1 MMSVPA
7 LILGFTSCSIVVTL
21 YLLYQ
26 LVEILRE
33 LVEILRDELNDD

>member
-1 MMSVPA
+1 MVPA
-7 LILGFTSCSIVVTL
+7 SFILGFSTCSIVVAL

-33 LVEILRDELNDD
+33 LLKIIKQELNDD

>member
-1 MMSVPA
+1 MSTPA
-7 LILGFTSCSIVVTL
+7 FILGFSSCVQIIAL

-33 LVEILRDELNDD
+33 LLEIIKQELNDD

>member
-1 MMSVPA
+1 MTPA
-7 LILGFTSCSIVVTL
+7 FILGFSTCSIVIAL

-33 LVEILRDELNDD
+33 LLEIIKQELNDD

>member
-1 MMSVPA
+1 MSAPA
-7 LILGFTSCSIVVTL
+7 FLLGFTSCSVVVTL

-33 LVEILRDELNDD
+33 LVEILKSELNDE

>member
-1 MMSVPA
+1 MSAPA
-7 LILGFTSCSIVVTL
+7 FILGFSCCGIAVTL

-33 LVEILRDELNDD
+33 LVEILKQELNDE

>member
-1 MMSVPA
+1 MTPA
-7 LILGFTSCSIVVTL
+7 FILGFSTCSLVVAL

-33 LVEILRDELNDD
+33 LLEIIKQELNDD

>member
-1 MMSVPA
+1 MSTPA
-7 LILGFTSCSIVVTL
+7 FILGFSSCAIVVAL

-33 LVEILRDELNDD
+33 LLEIIKQELNDD

>member
-1 MMSVPA
+1 MSTPA
-7 LILGFTSCSIVVTL
+7 FILGFLSCSIVVAL

-33 LVEILRDELNDD
+33 LVEILKEELNDD

>member
-1 MMSVPA
+1 MSTPA
-7 LILGFTSCSIVVTL
+7 FILGFSTCSIMVAL

-33 LVEILRDELNDD
+33 LLEIIKQELNDD

>member
-1 MMSVPA
+1 MTPA
-7 LILGFTSCSIVVTL
+7 FILGFSTCSIVVAL

-33 LVEILRDELNDD
+33 LLEIIKQELTDD

>member
-1 MMSVPA
+1 MSVPA
-7 LILGFTSCSIVVTL
+7 LILGFTSCGIVVAL

-33 LVEILRDELNDD
+33 LVEMLREELNDD

>member
-1 MMSVPA
+1 MSVPA
-7 LILGFTSCSIVVTL
+7 LILGFSSCGIVVVL

-33 LVEILRDELNDD
+33 LVEILREELNDD

>member
-1 MMSVPA
+1 MSVPA
-7 LILGFTSCSIVVTL
+7 LILGFTSCSIVVVL

>member
-1 MMSVPA
+1 MVPA
-7 LILGFTSCSIVVTL
+7 AFILGFSTCSIVVAL

-33 LVEILRDELNDD
+33 LLEIIKQELNDD

>member
-1 MMSVPA
+1 MSTPA
-7 LILGFTSCSIVVTL
+7 FILGFSTCSIMVAL

-33 LVEILRDELNDD
+33 LLEIIKQELNDN

>member
-1 MMSVPA
+1 MIAPA
-7 LILGFTSCSIVVTL
+7 FILGFSTCSIVVAL

-33 LVEILRDELNDD
+33 LLEIIKQELNDD